1 MCMSPPKV
9 AKAPER
15 QAARPPNQSDVDMR
29 ADGIAKRRKGYAAT
43 LLTSPQGTLG
53 APATTA
59 QTTLG
64 G

>member
-1 MCMSPPKV
+1 MAPPKI

-29 ADGIAKRRKGYAAT
+29 AQGISKRRKGYAAT
-43 LLTSPQGTLG
+43 ILTSPQGTFG
-53 APATTA
+53 SPSTTA